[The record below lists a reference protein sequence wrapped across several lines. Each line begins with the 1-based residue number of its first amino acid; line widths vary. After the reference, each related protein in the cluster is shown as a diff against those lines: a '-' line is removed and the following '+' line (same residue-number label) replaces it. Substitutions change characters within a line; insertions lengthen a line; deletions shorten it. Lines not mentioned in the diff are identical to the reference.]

1 MEDEKKSKKDKKK
14 NDAIVKN
21 TIEINPKLEEDV
33 SPTAVFSF
41 GRMNPPT
48 IGHEKLVAKI
58 NAVAKQN
65 NAMPHL
71 YLSQSYDSNKNPL
84 PYATKIALA
93 KKAFGSMVMKSR
105 SKTLMQV
112 AKELEDMGHTKLI
125 MVAGSDRVAEFK
137 TLLNKYNGK
146 DYTFDSIEVVSAG
159 ERDPD
164 AEGAAGMSASKMR
177 AAAAAGDEKEFK
189 SGLPKKLQSSAS
201 KVYQAVRDGMK
212 IAEEMEIELGE
223 DLMFEAVLSVA
234 ARKKRAMAFKKAKSK
249 IMRGRKIAAKK
260 MASPEKLKLRSRK
273 KAIEI
278 IRKKVAGAKGLDY
291 NNLGPSEKMAIDK
304 KVEKKKGA
312 IAKIAKKQYQGVKKA
327 EKERLAKVRKGPAK
341 ESVNEAVAPEV
352 KKGDTITV
360 SKSERQYKMGG
371 IVDPKTK
378 LPSESDKMVVQ
389 KITKSSK
396 GRKAHLTY
404 QDSKKRGGYAIYLDD
419 MPDFMSVTVESVNEE
434 FENLFEREDKDIGDK
449 KGSQPAKYHSGLAKS
464 TKQKRDAQFRKAA
477 EKDSSDPSAYP
488 DKHTGD
494 SDAKT
499 KTSTHTKRY
508 HQMFGKEN
516 TVKHDQRFKRYRVN
530 MVKPVELDEKG
541 FIEEVDYMLDDVLN
555 EMFEEVI
562 VEKSLEGLKKKAEK
576 SGISYGIL
584 KKVYDRGMAAWR
596 TGHRPGA
603 GQEQWAYARV
613 NSFITK
619 GKGTWGK
626 ADADL
631 AAKVRGEEVELG
643 EEKVPNDDLN
653 FVKTGGQFG
662 KKRRFPTYIVKKEG
676 NKYNAYDEQNDMQLK
691 AGANTLERL
700 AKMLSPYIQKRTGS
714 WKFEEVEIEE
724 GAVDTARAAIKREKE
739 ADKKKHDAIMDR
751 ARLADT
757 KATNKK
763 EEVEIEEGVNDPGIF
778 KAVFL
783 AGGPGSGKSFVVG
796 KTALTSLG
804 LKLINSDDAFEAQL
818 KKVGLKPTPEDI
830 FSPKGQEVRARAV
843 ALTGMKQKLVLNGRL
858 GLVIDGTGKDYT
870 KIKKQADELTEL
882 GYDIAMIFVNT
893 DLKTAQA
900 RNKARERTLPENE
913 VEKMWDAVQRNIG
926 RFQKQFKQ
934 DFIVI
939 DNSEGVRDFEAATM
953 NAYKRMSSWVKKAP
967 KRSAAKQWIRDA
979 QAAKQRGMKEANSW
993 RTDGHY
999 LENGEEWDGDQHAYE
1014 GEVYTGAEHGP
1025 DSKRLYHYKELSPSI
1040 RAKIDAALKE
1050 EKEEV
1055 DHDKC
1060 GTPDCCGQ
1068 CDTATDD
1075 VNEAFNAMISD
1086 TMFQEQQ
1093 VKAGFKSSDDVDE
1106 SRIGFMLNKDKYKQA
1121 AKLVKKEKD
1130 KDNTGRH
1137 SNSYWAAEVIRMN
1150 NLKLDPRLLAKM
1162 VDEEYGAGEEG
1173 TDELNAKY
1181 KKDTPGQ

>member
-14 NDAIVKN
+14 NDAVVKN
-21 TIEINPKLEEDV
+21 TIDINPSLEEAASQTV
-33 SPTAVFSF
+33 VFSF

-48 IGHEKLVAKI
+48 IGHEKLVDKI

-71 YLSQSYDSNKNPL
+71 YLSQSYDSKKNPL

-93 KKAFGSMVMKSR
+93 KKAFGNMVTKSR
-105 SKTLMQV
+105 SKTIMQV

-125 MVAGSDRVAEFK
+125 MVAGSDRVATFEE
-137 TLLNKYNGK
+137 LLNKYNGK

-159 ERDPD
+159 QRDPD
-164 AEGAAGMSASKMR
+164 AEGAEGMSASKMR
-177 AAAAAGDEKEFK
+177 AAASAGDEKAFK

-212 IAEEMEIELGE
+212 IAEEMEQELGE

-234 ARKKRAMAFKKAKSK
+234 ARRKRAMSFKKAKSK

-278 IRKKVAGAKGLDY
+278 IRKKVAGAKGTDY
-291 NNLGPSEKMAIDK
+291 KNLSPSEKMSIDK
-304 KVEKKKGA
+304 KVEKKKGL
-312 IAKIAKKQYQGVKKA
+312 IGKIAKKQFQGVKKA
-327 EKERLAKVRKGPAK
+327 EKERLAKVRQGPAK
-341 ESVNEAVAPEV
+341 
-352 KKGDTITV
+352 
-360 SKSERQYKMGG
+360 
-371 IVDPKTK
+371 
-378 LPSESDKMVVQ
+378 
-389 KITKSSK
+389 
-396 GRKAHLTY
+396 
-404 QDSKKRGGYAIYLDD
+404 
-419 MPDFMSVTVESVNEE
+419 ESVNEE
-434 FENLFEREDKDIGDK
+434 FENLIEREDKDIGDK

-464 TKQKRDAQFRKAA
+464 TKQKRDAQFSKAA
-477 EKDSSDPSAYP
+477 EKDSDDASAYP
-488 DKHTGD
+488 DKHAGD
-494 SDAKT
+494 SDAVT

-516 TVKHDQRFKRYRVN
+516 TVKHDQRFKRYKVN
-530 MVKPVELDEKG
+530 KAAPVELDEKG

-555 EMFEEVI
+555 EMFEEVL
-562 VEKSLEGLKKKAEK
+562 VEKSLEGLKKKSEK

-631 AAKVRGEEVELG
+631 AAKVRGEEVE
-643 EEKVPNDDLN
+643 
-653 FVKTGGQFG
+653 
-662 KKRRFPTYIVKKEG
+662 
-676 NKYNAYDEQNDMQLK
+676 
-691 AGANTLERL
+691 
-700 AKMLSPYIQKRTGS
+700 
-714 WKFEEVEIEE
+714 IEE
-724 GAVDTARAAIKREKE
+724 GVVDTAKAAIKREKE
-739 ADKKKHDAIMDR
+739 
-751 ARLADT
+751 
-757 KATNKK
+757 
-763 EEVEIEEGVNDPGIF
+763 EVDLDEGVNDPGIF

-796 KTALTSLG
+796 KTALTALG
-804 LKLINSDDAFEAQL
+804 FKLINSDDAFEAQL

-830 FSPKGQEVRARAV
+830 YSPKGQEVRARAV
-843 ALTGMKQKLVLNGRL
+843 ALTGMKQKLALNGRL
-858 GLVIDGTGKDYT
+858 GLVIDGTGKDYP
-870 KIKKQADELTEL
+870 KIKRQADELTEI

-900 RNKARERTLPENE
+900 RNKNRERTLPEDE
-913 VEKMWDAVQRNIG
+913 VEKMWNAVQRNIDNG

-939 DNSEGVRDFEAATM
+939 DNSEGVRDFDAAIM
-953 NAYKRMSSWVKKAP
+953 AAYKRMSSWVKKAP
-967 KRSAAKQWIRDA
+967 KRPAAKQWIRDA
-979 QAAKQRGMKEANSW
+979 QAAKQRGMKE
-993 RTDGHY
+993 
-999 LENGEEWDGDQHAYE
+999 E
-1014 GEVYTGAEHGP
+1014 
-1025 DSKRLYHYKELSPSI
+1025 
-1040 RAKIDAALKE
+1040 KE
-1050 EKEEV
+1050 EKEEEEIV
-1055 DHDKC
+1055 HDNC
-1060 GTPDCCGQ
+1060 GTPECCGQ
-1068 CDTATDD
+1068 CDTTTDD
-1075 VNEAFNAMISD
+1075 VNESFTDMFND
-1086 TMFQEQQ
+1086 TMFANKFSEQTA
-1093 VKAGFKSSDDVDE
+1093 KDGFVPSVVESSDVDE
-1106 SRIGFMLNKDKYKQA
+1106 SKLGLMLNKDKYKKA
-1121 AKLVKKEKD
+1121 VELVKKERAKD
-1130 KDNTGRH
+1130 KTH
-1137 SNSYWAAEVIRMN
+1137 SVGYWASEVIRMN
-1150 NLKLDPRLLAKM
+1150 SLKLDARTLAKM

>member
-33 SPTAVFSF
+33 SPTVVFSF

-48 IGHEKLVAKI
+48 IGHEKLVDKI
-58 NAVAKQN
+58 KAVAKQN

-177 AAAAAGDEKEFK
+177 AAAANGDEKAFK
-189 SGLPKKLQSSAS
+189 SGLPKKLQSSSS
-201 KVYQAVRDGMK
+201 KVYQAVRDGMQ
-212 IAEEMEIELGE
+212 IAEEMELELGE

-234 ARKKRAMAFKKAKSK
+234 ARKKRAMAFKKSKAK

-291 NNLGPSEKMAIDK
+291 NNLGPSERMAIDK

-312 IAKIAKKQYQGVKKA
+312 IAKIAKKQYQGIKKA
-327 EKERLAKVRKGPAK
+327 EKERLAKVRQGPA
-341 ESVNEAVAPEV
+341 E
-352 KKGDTITV
+352 
-360 SKSERQYKMGG
+360 
-371 IVDPKTK
+371 
-378 LPSESDKMVVQ
+378 
-389 KITKSSK
+389 
-396 GRKAHLTY
+396 
-404 QDSKKRGGYAIYLDD
+404 
-419 MPDFMSVTVESVNEE
+419 ESVNEE
-434 FENLFEREDKDIGDK
+434 FENLFEREDKDIGDRE
-449 KGSQPAKYHSGLAKS
+449 GSQPAKYHSGLAKS
-464 TKQKRDAQFRKAA
+464 TKQKRDAQFSKAA
-477 EKDSSDPSAYP
+477 EKDSDDASAYP
-488 DKHTGD
+488 DKHAGD
-494 SDAKT
+494 SDAVT

-508 HQMFGKEN
+508 HQMFGKES

-530 MVKPVELDEKG
+530 MAKPVELDEKG
-541 FIEEVDYMLDDVLN
+541 FIEEVDYMLNDVLN

-562 VEKSLEGLKKKAEK
+562 VEKSLEGLKKKSEK

-631 AAKVRGEEVELG
+631 AAKVRGEEV
-643 EEKVPNDDLN
+643 DL
-653 FVKTGGQFG
+653 
-662 KKRRFPTYIVKKEG
+662 
-676 NKYNAYDEQNDMQLK
+676 D
-691 AGANTLERL
+691 
-700 AKMLSPYIQKRTGS
+700 
-714 WKFEEVEIEE
+714 
-724 GAVDTARAAIKREKE
+724 
-739 ADKKKHDAIMDR
+739 
-751 ARLADT
+751 
-757 KATNKK
+757 
-763 EEVEIEEGVNDPGIF
+763 EGVNDPGIF

-796 KTALTSLG
+796 KTALTALG

-843 ALTGMKQKLVLNGRL
+843 ALTGMKQKLALNGRL
-858 GLVIDGTGKDYT
+858 GLVIDGTGKDYP
-870 KIKKQADELTEL
+870 KIKRQADELTGL

-900 RNKARERTLPENE
+900 RNKNRERTLPEDE
-913 VEKMWDAVQRNIG
+913 VEKMWNAVQRNIG

-939 DNSEGVRDFEAATM
+939 DNSEGVRDFDAATM
-953 NAYKRMSSWVKKAP
+953 AAYKRMSAWVKKTP

-979 QAAKQRGMKEANSW
+979 QAAKQRDMKEANSW

-1025 DSKRLYHYKELSPSI
+1025 DSKRLYHYKELPSSI

-1050 EKEEV
+1050 EKEEEV

-1121 AKLVKKEKD
+1121 AKLVKKEKAKD
-1130 KDNTGRH
+1130 KTGRH

>member
-48 IGHEKLVAKI
+48 IGHEKLVDKI
-58 NAVAKQN
+58 KAVAKQN
-65 NAMPHL
+65 NAMSHL
-71 YLSQSYDSNKNPL
+71 YLSQSYDSKKNPL

-93 KKAFGSMVMKSR
+93 KKAFGNMVTKSR

-125 MVAGSDRVAEFK
+125 MIAGSDRVEEFK

-177 AAAAAGDEKEFK
+177 AAASAGDEKAFK

-201 KVYQAVRDGMK
+201 KVYQAVRDGMQ

-234 ARKKRAMAFKKAKSK
+234 ARRKRAMAFKKAKSK

-273 KAIEI
+273 KAIEV
-278 IRKKVAGAKGLDY
+278 IRKKVAGAKGTDY
-291 NNLGPSEKMAIDK
+291 KNLSPSEKMSIDK
-304 KVEKKKGA
+304 KVEKKKGL
-312 IAKIAKKQYQGVKKA
+312 IAKIAKKQFQKVKQA
-327 EKERLAKVRKGPAK
+327 EKERLAKVRGGPAK
-341 ESVNEAVAPEV
+341 
-352 KKGDTITV
+352 
-360 SKSERQYKMGG
+360 
-371 IVDPKTK
+371 
-378 LPSESDKMVVQ
+378 
-389 KITKSSK
+389 
-396 GRKAHLTY
+396 
-404 QDSKKRGGYAIYLDD
+404 
-419 MPDFMSVTVESVNEE
+419 ESVNEE

-464 TKQKRDAQFRKAA
+464 TKQKRDAQFSKAA
-477 EKDSSDPSAYP
+477 EKDSDDASAYP
-488 DKHTGD
+488 DKHAGD
-494 SDAKT
+494 SDAVT

-541 FIEEVDYMLDDVLN
+541 FIEEVDYMLNDVLN
-555 EMFEEVI
+555 EMFEEVL
-562 VEKSLEGLKKKAEK
+562 VEKSLEGLKKKSEK

-631 AAKVRGEEVELG
+631 AAKVRSEEVDLG
-643 EEKVPNDDLN
+643 
-653 FVKTGGQFG
+653 
-662 KKRRFPTYIVKKEG
+662 
-676 NKYNAYDEQNDMQLK
+676 
-691 AGANTLERL
+691 
-700 AKMLSPYIQKRTGS
+700 
-714 WKFEEVEIEE
+714 E

-739 ADKKKHDAIMDR
+739 ADKKKHDTIMDR

-757 KATNKK
+757 KATNK
-763 EEVEIEEGVNDPGIF
+763 
-778 KAVFL
+778 
-783 AGGPGSGKSFVVG
+783 
-796 KTALTSLG
+796 
-804 LKLINSDDAFEAQL
+804 
-818 KKVGLKPTPEDI
+818 
-830 FSPKGQEVRARAV
+830 
-843 ALTGMKQKLVLNGRL
+843 
-858 GLVIDGTGKDYT
+858 
-870 KIKKQADELTEL
+870 
-882 GYDIAMIFVNT
+882 
-893 DLKTAQA
+893 
-900 RNKARERTLPENE
+900 
-913 VEKMWDAVQRNIG
+913 
-926 RFQKQFKQ
+926 
-934 DFIVI
+934 
-939 DNSEGVRDFEAATM
+939 
-953 NAYKRMSSWVKKAP
+953 
-967 KRSAAKQWIRDA
+967 
-979 QAAKQRGMKEANSW
+979 KEANSW

-1040 RAKIDAALKE
+1040 RAKIDSALKE

-1068 CDTATDD
+1068 CDTTTQNLD
-1075 VNEAFNAMISD
+1075 EAFTNMIGD
-1086 TMFQEQQ
+1086 TMFANEFSELT
-1093 VKAGFKSSDDVDE
+1093 VKGGFSLHPSVVESSDVDE
-1106 SRIGFMLNKDKYKQA
+1106 SKLGFMLNKDKYKKA
-1121 AKLVKKEKD
+1121 VELVKKERAKD
-1130 KDNTGRH
+1130 KTH
-1137 SNSYWAAEVIRMN
+1137 SVGYWAAEVIRMN
-1150 NLKLDPRLLAKM
+1150 SLKLDARILAKM
-1162 VDEEYGAGEEG
+1162 VEEEYGAGEEG

>member
-14 NDAIVKN
+14 NAEIVKN

-164 AEGAAGMSASKMR
+164 AEGVAGMSASKMR
-177 AAAAAGDEKEFK
+177 AAAANGDEKAFK
-189 SGLPKKLQSSAS
+189 SGLPKKLQSSSS
-201 KVYQAVRDGMK
+201 KVYQAVRDGMQ
-212 IAEEMEIELGE
+212 IAEEMELELGE
-223 DLMFEAVLSVA
+223 EMFEAVLSVS
-234 ARKKRAMAFKKAKSK
+234 ARRKRAMAFKKAKSK

-273 KAIEI
+273 KAIEV
-278 IRKKVAGAKGLDY
+278 IRKKVAGEKGTDY
-291 NNLGPSEKMAIDK
+291 KNLSPSEKMSIDK
-304 KVEKKKGA
+304 KVEKKKGL
-312 IAKIAKKQYQGVKKA
+312 IAKIAKKQFQKVKQA
-327 EKERLAKVRKGPAK
+327 EKERLAKVRQGPA
-341 ESVNEAVAPEV
+341 E
-352 KKGDTITV
+352 
-360 SKSERQYKMGG
+360 
-371 IVDPKTK
+371 
-378 LPSESDKMVVQ
+378 
-389 KITKSSK
+389 
-396 GRKAHLTY
+396 
-404 QDSKKRGGYAIYLDD
+404 
-419 MPDFMSVTVESVNEE
+419 ESVNEE

-499 KTSTHTKRY
+499 KPSTHTKRY

-555 EMFEEVI
+555 EMFEEVL

-603 GQEQWAYARV
+603 NQQQWAYARV

-714 WKFEEVEIEE
+714 WKFEEVDLGE

-763 EEVEIEEGVNDPGIF
+763 EEVEIDEGVNDPGIF

-796 KTALTSLG
+796 KTALTALG

-843 ALTGMKQKLVLNGRL
+843 ELTGMKQKLALNGRL
-858 GLVIDGTGKDYT
+858 GLVIDGTGKDYP
-870 KIKKQADELTEL
+870 KIKRQADELTGL

-900 RNKARERTLPENE
+900 RNKNRERTLPEDE
-913 VEKMWDAVQRNIG
+913 VEKMWNAVQRNIG

-939 DNSEGVRDFEAATM
+939 DNSEGVRDFDAATM
-953 NAYKRMSSWVKKAP
+953 AAYKRMSAWVKKTP

-979 QAAKQRGMKEANSW
+979 QAAKQRDMKEANSW

-1040 RAKIDAALKE
+1040 RAKIDSALKE
-1050 EKEEV
+1050 EKEEKEEEIV
-1055 DHDKC
+1055 HDNC
-1060 GTPDCCGQ
+1060 GTPECCGQ

-1075 VNEAFNAMISD
+1075 VNESFTSMIND
-1086 TMFQEQQ
+1086 TMFANKFSEQTA
-1093 VKAGFKSSDDVDE
+1093 KDGFVPSVVESSDVDE
-1106 SRIGFMLNKDKYKQA
+1106 SKLGFMLNKDKYKKA
-1121 AKLVKKEKD
+1121 AELVKKERGKD
-1130 KDNTGRH
+1130 KTH
-1137 SNSYWAAEVIRMN
+1137 SVGYWAAEVIRMN
-1150 NLKLDPRLLAKM
+1150 SLKLDPRILAKM
-1162 VDEEYGAGEEG
+1162 VEEEYGAGEEG
-1173 TDELNAKY
+1173 TDKLNAKY

>member
-14 NDAIVKN
+14 NDAVVKN
-21 TIEINPKLEEDV
+21 TIEINPSLEEAV

-71 YLSQSYDSNKNPL
+71 YLSQSYDSKKNPL

-125 MVAGSDRVAEFK
+125 MVAGSDRVEEFK

-177 AAAAAGDEKEFK
+177 AAAAAGDEKAFK

-201 KVYQAVRDGMK
+201 KVYQAVRDGMQ

-234 ARKKRAMAFKKAKSK
+234 ARRKRAMSFKKAKSK

-273 KAIEI
+273 KAIEV
-278 IRKKVAGAKGLDY
+278 IRKKVAGAKGTDY
-291 NNLGPSEKMAIDK
+291 KNLSPSEKMSIDK
-304 KVEKKKGA
+304 KVEKKKGL
-312 IAKIAKKQYQGVKKA
+312 IAKIAKKQFQGVKKA

-360 SKSERQYKMGG
+360 SKNERQYKMGG

-477 EKDSSDPSAYP
+477 EKDSDDASAYP
-488 DKHTGD
+488 DKHAGD
-494 SDAKT
+494 SDAVT

-508 HQMFGKEN
+508 HQMFGKES

-555 EMFEEVI
+555 EMFEEVL

-643 EEKVPNDDLN
+643 EADD
-653 FVKTGGQFG
+653 FKPHMMYDPKTGKGYKADTMDDHLRM
-662 KKRRFPTYIVKKEG
+662 KKMGYTHDAPK
-676 NKYNAYDEQNDMQLK
+676 
-691 AGANTLERL
+691 
-700 AKMLSPYIQKRTGS
+700 
-714 WKFEEVEIEE
+714 EEVDIDE
-724 GAVDTARAAIKREKE
+724 GAVDTAKAAIKREKE
-739 ADKKKHDAIMDR
+739 ADKKKHDNIMDR

-757 KATNKK
+757 KAANK
-763 EEVEIEEGVNDPGIF
+763 
-778 KAVFL
+778 
-783 AGGPGSGKSFVVG
+783 
-796 KTALTSLG
+796 
-804 LKLINSDDAFEAQL
+804 
-818 KKVGLKPTPEDI
+818 
-830 FSPKGQEVRARAV
+830 
-843 ALTGMKQKLVLNGRL
+843 
-858 GLVIDGTGKDYT
+858 
-870 KIKKQADELTEL
+870 
-882 GYDIAMIFVNT
+882 
-893 DLKTAQA
+893 
-900 RNKARERTLPENE
+900 
-913 VEKMWDAVQRNIG
+913 
-926 RFQKQFKQ
+926 
-934 DFIVI
+934 
-939 DNSEGVRDFEAATM
+939 
-953 NAYKRMSSWVKKAP
+953 
-967 KRSAAKQWIRDA
+967 
-979 QAAKQRGMKEANSW
+979 KEANSW

-1050 EKEEV
+1050 EKEEKEEEIV
-1055 DHDKC
+1055 HDNC
-1060 GTPDCCGQ
+1060 GTPECCGQ
-1068 CDTATDD
+1068 CDTTTDD
-1075 VNEAFNAMISD
+1075 VNESFTNMIND
-1086 TMFQEQQ
+1086 TMFANKFSEQTA
-1093 VKAGFKSSDDVDE
+1093 KDGFVPSVVESSDVDE
-1106 SRIGFMLNKDKYKQA
+1106 SKLGLMLNKDKYKKA
-1121 AKLVKKEKD
+1121 AELVKKERAKD
-1130 KDNTGRH
+1130 KTH
-1137 SNSYWAAEVIRMN
+1137 SVGYWAAEVIRMN
-1150 NLKLDPRLLAKM
+1150 SLKLDPRILAKM

>member
-14 NDAIVKN
+14 NDAVVKN
-21 TIEINPKLEEDV
+21 TIEINPSLEEAV

-48 IGHEKLVAKI
+48 IGHEKLVDKI

-71 YLSQSYDSNKNPL
+71 YLSQSYDSKKNPL

-93 KKAFGSMVMKSR
+93 KKAFGSMVVKSR

-125 MVAGSDRVAEFK
+125 MVAGSDRVAEFEE
-137 TLLNKYNGK
+137 LLNKYNGK

-177 AAAAAGDEKEFK
+177 AAAAAGDEKAFK

-201 KVYQAVRDGMK
+201 KVYQAVRDGMQ

-234 ARKKRAMAFKKAKSK
+234 ARRKRAMSFKKAKSK

-273 KAIEI
+273 KAIEV
-278 IRKKVAGAKGLDY
+278 IRKKVAGAKGTDY
-291 NNLGPSEKMAIDK
+291 KNLSPSEKMSIDK
-304 KVEKKKGA
+304 KVEKKKGL
-312 IAKIAKKQYQGVKKA
+312 IAKIAKKQFQGVKKA

-360 SKSERQYKMGG
+360 SKNERQYKMGG

-477 EKDSSDPSAYP
+477 EKDSDDASAYP
-488 DKHTGD
+488 DKHAGD
-494 SDAKT
+494 SDAVT

-508 HQMFGKEN
+508 HQMFGKES

-555 EMFEEVI
+555 EMFEEVL

-643 EEKVPNDDLN
+643 EADD
-653 FVKTGGQFG
+653 FKPHMMYDPKTGKGYKADTMDDHLRM
-662 KKRRFPTYIVKKEG
+662 KKMGYTHDAPK
-676 NKYNAYDEQNDMQLK
+676 
-691 AGANTLERL
+691 
-700 AKMLSPYIQKRTGS
+700 
-714 WKFEEVEIEE
+714 EEVDIDE
-724 GAVDTARAAIKREKE
+724 GAVDTAKAAIKREKE
-739 ADKKKHDAIMDR
+739 ADKKKHDNIMDR

-757 KATNKK
+757 KATNK
-763 EEVEIEEGVNDPGIF
+763 
-778 KAVFL
+778 
-783 AGGPGSGKSFVVG
+783 
-796 KTALTSLG
+796 
-804 LKLINSDDAFEAQL
+804 
-818 KKVGLKPTPEDI
+818 
-830 FSPKGQEVRARAV
+830 
-843 ALTGMKQKLVLNGRL
+843 
-858 GLVIDGTGKDYT
+858 
-870 KIKKQADELTEL
+870 
-882 GYDIAMIFVNT
+882 
-893 DLKTAQA
+893 
-900 RNKARERTLPENE
+900 
-913 VEKMWDAVQRNIG
+913 
-926 RFQKQFKQ
+926 
-934 DFIVI
+934 
-939 DNSEGVRDFEAATM
+939 
-953 NAYKRMSSWVKKAP
+953 
-967 KRSAAKQWIRDA
+967 
-979 QAAKQRGMKEANSW
+979 KEANSW

-1040 RAKIDAALKE
+1040 RAKIDSALKE
-1050 EKEEV
+1050 EKEEKEEEIV
-1055 DHDKC
+1055 HDNC
-1060 GTPDCCGQ
+1060 GTPECCGQ
-1068 CDTATDD
+1068 CDTTTDD
-1075 VNEAFNAMISD
+1075 VNESFTNMIND
-1086 TMFQEQQ
+1086 TMFANKFSEQTA
-1093 VKAGFKSSDDVDE
+1093 KDGFVPSVVESSDVDE
-1106 SRIGFMLNKDKYKQA
+1106 SKLGLMLNKDKYKKA
-1121 AKLVKKEKD
+1121 AELVKKERAKD
-1130 KDNTGRH
+1130 KTH
-1137 SNSYWAAEVIRMN
+1137 SVGYWAAEVIRMN
-1150 NLKLDPRLLAKM
+1150 SLKLDPRILAKM

>member
-48 IGHEKLVAKI
+48 IGHEKLVDKI

-71 YLSQSYDSNKNPL
+71 YLSQSYDSKKNPL

-177 AAAAAGDEKEFK
+177 AAAAAGDEKAFK

-201 KVYQAVRDGMK
+201 KVYQAVRDGMQ

-234 ARKKRAMAFKKAKSK
+234 ARRKRAMSFKKAKSK

-273 KAIEI
+273 KAIEV
-278 IRKKVAGAKGLDY
+278 IRKKVAGAKGTDY
-291 NNLGPSEKMAIDK
+291 KNLSPSEKMSIDK
-304 KVEKKKGA
+304 KVEKKKGL
-312 IAKIAKKQYQGVKKA
+312 IAKIAKKQFQGVKKA

-360 SKSERQYKMGG
+360 SKNERQYKMGG

-477 EKDSSDPSAYP
+477 EKDSDDASAYP
-488 DKHTGD
+488 DKHAGD
-494 SDAKT
+494 SDAVT

-508 HQMFGKEN
+508 HQMFGKES

-555 EMFEEVI
+555 EMFEEVL

-631 AAKVRGEEVELG
+631 AAKVRGEEV
-643 EEKVPNDDLN
+643 DID
-653 FVKTGGQFG
+653 
-662 KKRRFPTYIVKKEG
+662 
-676 NKYNAYDEQNDMQLK
+676 
-691 AGANTLERL
+691 
-700 AKMLSPYIQKRTGS
+700 
-714 WKFEEVEIEE
+714 E
-724 GAVDTARAAIKREKE
+724 GAVDTAKAAIKREKE
-739 ADKKKHDAIMDR
+739 ADKKKHDNIMDR

-757 KATNKK
+757 KATNK
-763 EEVEIEEGVNDPGIF
+763 
-778 KAVFL
+778 
-783 AGGPGSGKSFVVG
+783 
-796 KTALTSLG
+796 
-804 LKLINSDDAFEAQL
+804 
-818 KKVGLKPTPEDI
+818 
-830 FSPKGQEVRARAV
+830 
-843 ALTGMKQKLVLNGRL
+843 
-858 GLVIDGTGKDYT
+858 
-870 KIKKQADELTEL
+870 
-882 GYDIAMIFVNT
+882 
-893 DLKTAQA
+893 
-900 RNKARERTLPENE
+900 
-913 VEKMWDAVQRNIG
+913 
-926 RFQKQFKQ
+926 
-934 DFIVI
+934 
-939 DNSEGVRDFEAATM
+939 
-953 NAYKRMSSWVKKAP
+953 
-967 KRSAAKQWIRDA
+967 
-979 QAAKQRGMKEANSW
+979 KEANSW

-1040 RAKIDAALKE
+1040 RAKIDSALKE
-1050 EKEEV
+1050 EKEEKEEEIV
-1055 DHDKC
+1055 HDNC
-1060 GTPDCCGQ
+1060 GTPECCGQ

-1075 VNEAFNAMISD
+1075 VNESFTSMIND
-1086 TMFQEQQ
+1086 TMFANKFSEQTA
-1093 VKAGFKSSDDVDE
+1093 KDGFVPSVVESSDVDE
-1106 SRIGFMLNKDKYKQA
+1106 SKLGFMLNKDKYKKA
-1121 AKLVKKEKD
+1121 AELVKKERAKD
-1130 KDNTGRH
+1130 KTH
-1137 SNSYWAAEVIRMN
+1137 SVGYWAAEVIRMN
-1150 NLKLDPRLLAKM
+1150 SLKLDPRILAKM